1 MLFNEKKYKQNKEA
15 KNDAELDPALVGDL
29 NIDEADKKKQKRGG
43 RGNVKSRVLTF
54 IDSKMTHNL

>member
-1 MLFNEKKYKQNKEA
+1 MLFDTKNYKQNKEA

-54 IDSKMTHNL
+54 IDSNMTHNL

>member
-1 MLFNEKKYKQNKEA
+1 MLFDKKNYKQNKEA

-54 IDSKMTHNL
+54 IDSNMTHNL